1 MSLTKRA
8 LAEDVDVTDPRDTG
22 NYGEPDEPTASD
34 WAMAELNNAL
44 ITLEKEGATGYVT
57 ELKEYRARLQ
67 TVIDN
72 TLKPF

>member
-8 LAEDVDVTDPRDTG
+8 LPEGFSVLTG
-22 NYGEPDEPTASD
+22 EELDGEPDTNEPSASD
-34 WAMAELNNAL
+34 WAISELFNAVG
-44 ITLEKEGATGYVT
+44 TLEKEGAIGYVT
-57 ELKEYRARLQ
+57 ELKEIRARLQ